1 MNKAIHTYDELLAER
16 ARLEALLEAQKELIK
31 IEFNN
36 LKSELKPA
44 TNVLSFAGNF
54 TQKSRTNPL
63 LGMAVSLSTDILM
76 RTFFLKKAGWAVK
89 ALMPFVIKKVTNKV
103 ISRAPASKPG
113 LAKRVIRA
121 VV

>member
-1 MNKAIHTYDELLAER
+1 MNKTIHTYDELVAER
-16 ARLEALLEAQKELIK
+16 ARLEALLEAQKDLLK
-31 IEFNN
+31 IEFDNI
-36 LKSELKPA
+36 KAELKPA

-54 TQKSRTNPL
+54 TQKTRSNPL

-89 ALMPFVIKKVTNKV
+89 AFMPFVIKKVTNKV

-113 LAKRVIRA
+113 LAGKLVRA

>member
-1 MNKAIHTYDELLAER
+1 MKKTILTYDELLAER
-16 ARLEALLEAQKELIK
+16 TRLEALLEAQKELIK
-31 IEFNN
+31 IEMDN
-36 LKSELKPA
+36 LKAELKPA

-54 TQKSRTNPL
+54 TQKTRSNPL

-103 ISRAPASKPG
+103 IGNAPASKPG
-113 LAKRVIRA
+113 LMKKVIRA